1 MNTEETYT
9 ERVRWVLLDWL
20 ALCNWR
26 GSGEQNG
33 MRIDK
38 RDVYEQDRNKIRIE
52 AIRPRS
58 CRTKENAEISQD
70 YAGIRRNTYEN
81 T

>member
-1 MNTEETYT
+1 M
-9 ERVRWVLLDWL
+9 LGWL

-38 RDVYEQDRNKIRIE
+38 RDVYEQDRNKIGIE
-52 AIRPRS
+52 TIRPQAPKNPII
-58 CRTKENAEISQD
+58 TKDSEGKQRGMKAS
-70 YAGIRRNTYEN
+70 T
-81 T
+81 